1 MQGKRPSMV
10 QAGNYAC
17 VLHYLKAAK
26 EMGYAQAKADGAA
39 TIAMMKK
46 IQADDDCFGTGMI
59 REDGRKIHPAYLFE
73 VKAPSESK
81 GAYDYYKVLGTT
93 PGDEAFR
100 PLAAGGCNL
109 VRS

>member
-1 MQGKRPSMV
+1 MPNRRPGMAN
-10 QAGNYAC
+10 AGPYSST
-17 VLHYLKAAK
+17 LHFLKAVHAMGPAEAK
-26 EMGYAQAKADGAA
+26 KSGAA
-39 TIAMMKK
+39 IIAQMKRMPT
-46 IQADDDCFGTGMI
+46 DDDVHGQGII

-100 PLAAGGCNL
+100 PIAAGNCSL
-109 VRS
+109 IRS